1 MISINKSINN
11 LKKKLNHDNL
21 PKHIAIIM
29 DGNGRWAKKKLLPRS
44 AGHRE
49 GVKRVRELVEECGNI
64 GIDFL
69 TIYAFSTENWN
80 RPKDEVNY
88 LMSLLIEFLNKELE
102 TLHKNNVK
110 INVLGEID
118 ALEVNVQNEIK
129 KALRKT
135 KNNNKLTLN
144 IALNYGGRKEIALS
158 LKHIIKDLNKG
169 NISIEEIDENLI
181 SDYLY
186 TKGQP
191 DPDLLIRTSG
201 ELRIS
206 NFLIYQLAYTE
217 FYFTDVNWPDFK
229 KKNLYKALIEYQQ
242 RNRRFGGL

>member
-11 LKKKLNHDNL
+11 LKKKLDHNNL

-49 GVKRVRELVEECGNI
+49 GVKRVREIVEECGNI

-118 ALEVNVQNEIK
+118 ALEENVQDEIK
-129 KALRKT
+129 KALIKT
-135 KNNNKLTLN
+135 KNNSKLTLN

-169 NISIEEIDENLI
+169 NISIEEVDENLI
-181 SDYLY
+181 NDYLY

-217 FYFTDVNWPDFK
+217 FYFTNVNWPDFK